1 MRICLCYGLRGEKM
15 GRFAAIGGGTFEE
28 TDELVRRIVEMSGKA
43 IPNILYIGTAAEDS
57 TNPQTSCKKSFKRVC
72 RGTVMRKLALV
83 RSSYTEEEMDALLNW
98 ADIIY
103 VSGGNTEYMLEVWE
117 QFGLDRKLKRIFEE
131 DSAVL
136 SGMSAGAI
144 CWFTDGYTDSDRYKD
159 EEGWNFRLIRPS
171 TGVYPALF
179 CPHYNLPGRERFDE
193 IARSFDL
200 PAIALTDCAA
210 FLYDNGAVSYAFSAP
225 EAYAAEFV
233 REGGNVTKI
242 LHKP

>member
-1 MRICLCYGLRGEKM
+1 
-15 GRFAAIGGGTFEE
+15 
-28 TDELVRRIVEMSGKA
+28 MSRKA
-43 IPNILYIGTAAEDS
+43 IPNILFIGTAAQDS

-72 RGTVMRKLALV
+72 RGTVQKKLALV
-83 RSSYTEEEMDALLNW
+83 RSSYTEEEIDGLLSW

-103 VSGGNTEYMLEVWE
+103 VCGGNTEYMLEVWE
-117 QFGLDRKLKRIFEE
+117 QYGLDRKLRRIFEE

-159 EEGWNFRLIRPS
+159 EEGWSFRLIKPS

-193 IARSFDL
+193 IVKGFEIPS
-200 PAIALTDCAA
+200 IALTDCAA
-210 FLYDNGAVSYAFSAP
+210 FLYDNGECSYAFSSP
-225 EAYAAEFV
+225 EAYAAEFI
-233 REGGNVTKI
+233 RQDGIVTKI

>member
-1 MRICLCYGLRGEKM
+1 M

-28 TDELVRRIVEMSGKA
+28 TDGLVRKIVEMSGKA
-43 IPNILYIGTAAEDS
+43 LPNILFIGTAAKDS

-72 RGTVMRKLALV
+72 PGTVLRKLALV
-83 RSSYTEEEMDALLNW
+83 RSSYTEEEMDALLGW

-103 VSGGNTEYMLEVWE
+103 VCGGNTEYMLEVWE
-117 QFGLDRKLKRIFEE
+117 EYGLDKKLRRIFEE

-144 CWFTDGYTDSDRYKD
+144 CWFTDGYTDSDRYMD
-159 EEGWNFRLIRPS
+159 EEGWGFRLIKPS

-179 CPHYNLPGRERFDE
+179 CPHYNLSGRERFDA
-193 IARSFDL
+193 IVQNYDG

-210 FLYDNGAVSYAFSAP
+210 FLYDNGKTAYAFSAP

-233 REGGNVTKI
+233 RKDGNVTKI